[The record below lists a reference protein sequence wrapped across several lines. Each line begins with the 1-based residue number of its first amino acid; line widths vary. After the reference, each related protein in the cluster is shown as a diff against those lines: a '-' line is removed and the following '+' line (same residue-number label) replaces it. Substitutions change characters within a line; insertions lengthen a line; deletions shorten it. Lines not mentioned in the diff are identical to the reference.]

1 MRSGVAMNLNVDKIM
16 SSKVI
21 TVLKTDALEVG
32 YMKLKSNAI
41 RHLAVI
47 DSENQVVGII
57 SEQDFHRAMVS
68 FEDSDYEF
76 NEEEMIEDYMNP
88 DLKFVSKDADLINVV
103 EKMLDQQIS
112 AVLITDNNSL
122 VGIMTQH
129 DLNKILIELLRP
141 QENVLVNVQN
151 WIYKTPVGQI
161 AEKLASIGI

>member
-1 MRSGVAMNLNVDKIM
+1 MNLNVDKIM

-21 TVLKTDALEVG
+21 TVLKTDALEVS

-68 FEDSDYEF
+68 FDDSDYEF
-76 NEEEMIEDYMNP
+76 NEEEMVEDYMNP